1 MTALLTEVDRE
12 LGALDA
18 SGTPH
23 AEAVAIA
30 RDAARGSV
38 AALAAASRS
47 VLEAWAQAP
56 ERALA
61 VSVPLLRMTGYVIGA
76 WLLAK
81 SAAIAARRL
90 ADGDADAE
98 FLRGKI
104 VSARFYATHVLPQAH
119 ALGRVVEGGADSV
132 LDVDA
137 AVV

>member
-1 MTALLTEVDRE
+1 
-12 LGALDA
+12 
-18 SGTPH
+18 
-23 AEAVAIA
+23 
-30 RDAARGSV
+30 
-38 AALAAASRS
+38 
-47 VLEAWAQAP
+47 
-56 ERALA
+56 
-61 VSVPLLRMTGYVIGA
+61 MTGYVIGA